1 MSVMPSRF
9 LTENPAGQNKVAKKM
24 SFASLSNPDMKL
36 ASLLLAA
43 FATFTF
49 AADWPAWRG
58 PTGDGHAATGQQ
70 LPVKW
75 DESENLVW
83 KAAVRGRGHGSPIV
97 IGDRVLLGTAD
108 VETDEQL
115 VLSFDR
121 STGKQLWQSVVHR
134 GNLNTKGHKI
144 SSQASSDVVS
154 DGERLFVN
162 FLNDG
167 AIFTT
172 ALDLKGKQL
181 WQRRVCDFQV
191 HQGFGSSP
199 VVYQNMV
206 LVSADH
212 RGGGKMTG
220 LNKLTGEIVWQQDR
234 PPVANY
240 ATPAVLTA
248 AGKVQAVL
256 AGCNKVESFDPL
268 TGTKLWSI
276 DGSTEE
282 TVVTAVT
289 DGSRVFLGGGY
300 PKNHTMALEA
310 DGSGQIA
317 WENVTKTYVPSMLVK
332 NGHVFA
338 VSDAGRAICWKSA
351 TGEERWNEKVDREF
365 YGSPVMADS
374 RIYVTSKGG
383 VTSVF
388 EATPEKFTLLSQNQ
402 LGDECFSSPAICDN
416 RIYLRSAKT
425 SPTRQEYLWCVGE

>member
-1 MSVMPSRF
+1 
-9 LTENPAGQNKVAKKM
+9 
-24 SFASLSNPDMKL
+24 MKL
-36 ASLLLAA
+36 ATLFLAA
-43 FATFTF
+43 YATSLF

-58 PTGDGHAATGQQ
+58 PTGDGHAAPGQK

-75 DESENLVW
+75 SESENLVW
-83 KAAVRGRGHGSPIV
+83 KAAVRGRGHGSPIIV
-97 IGDRVLLGTAD
+97 GDQVLLATAD
-108 VETDEQL
+108 VETEEQL

-121 STGKQLWQSVVHR
+121 VTGKSRWETVVHR

-162 FLNDG
+162 FLNNG

-172 ALDLKGKQL
+172 ALDLTGKQL

-199 VVYQNMV
+199 VIYQNIV

-240 ATPAVLTA
+240 ASPGIVTA

-268 TGTKLWSI
+268 TGKKLWSI

-310 DGSGQIA
+310 DGSGKIA

-338 VSDAGRAICWKSA
+338 VGDAGRAVCWNSA

-374 RIYVTSKGG
+374 RIYVTSKAG

-388 EATPEKFTLLSQNQ
+388 DATPEKFTLLCQNP
-402 LGDECFSSPAICDN
+402 LGDESFTTPAICDN

-425 SPTRQEYLWCVGE
+425 SPTRQEFLWCVGE

>member
-1 MSVMPSRF
+1 MNTR
-9 LTENPAGQNKVAKKM
+9 T
-24 SFASLSNPDMKL
+24 
-36 ASLLLAA
+36 LL
-43 FATFTF
+43 FATALITTQLI

-58 PTGDGHAATGQQ
+58 PTGDGHSAAGQT

-75 DESENLVW
+75 SESENLVW

-97 IGDRVLLGTAD
+97 MGDHVYLATAD
-108 VETDEQL
+108 VETEEQL
-115 VLSFDR
+115 VLCFDR
-121 STGKQLWQSVVHR
+121 ANGKKLWESVVHR
-134 GNLNTKGHKI
+134 GNLNTRGHKV

-154 DGERLFVN
+154 DGEQLFVN
-162 FLNDG
+162 FLNNA
-167 AIFTT
+167 AIYTT
-172 ALDLKGKQL
+172 ALDFTGKQL

-199 VVYQNMV
+199 VVYQNIV

-220 LNKLTGEIVWQQDR
+220 LNKLNGEIVWQHDR

-240 ATPAVLTA
+240 ATPGIVNA

-256 AGCNKVESFDPL
+256 AGCNKVESFDPI

-310 DGSGQIA
+310 DGSGKIA

-338 VSDAGRAICWKSA
+338 VGDAGRAVCWKSA
-351 TGEERWNEKVDREF
+351 TGEELWNEKVDREF
-365 YGSPVMADS
+365 FGSPVMADS

-388 EATPEKFTLLSQNQ
+388 EATPEKFALLGQNQ
-402 LGDECFSSPAICDN
+402 LGDECFSSPAVCGN

>member
-1 MSVMPSRF
+1 
-9 LTENPAGQNKVAKKM
+9 
-24 SFASLSNPDMKL
+24 MKL
-36 ASLLLAA
+36 APLLLAA
-43 FATFTF
+43 FATSIL

-58 PTGDGHAATGQQ
+58 PTGDGHAAAGQK

-75 DESENLVW
+75 SESENLIW
-83 KAAVRGRGHGSPIV
+83 KAEVRGRGHGSPIV
-97 IGDRVLLGTAD
+97 MGGQVLLATAD
-108 VETDEQL
+108 VETEEQL

-121 STGKQLWQSVVHR
+121 ATGKSRWEAVVHR

-162 FLNDG
+162 FLNNG

-172 ALDLKGKQL
+172 ALDLSGKQL

-199 VVYQNMV
+199 VVYQNIV

-240 ATPAVLTA
+240 ASPGIVNA
-248 AGKVQAVL
+248 AGQVQAVL

-268 TGTKLWSI
+268 TGKKLWSI

-289 DGSRVFLGGGY
+289 DGRRVFLGGGY

-310 DGSGQIA
+310 DGSGKIA
-317 WENVTKTYVPSMLVK
+317 WENVTKTYVPSMIVK
-332 NGHVFA
+332 SGHVFA
-338 VSDAGRAICWKSA
+338 VGDAGRAVCWNSA
-351 TGEERWNEKVDREF
+351 TGEERWSEKVDREF

-388 EATPEKFTLLSQNQ
+388 EATPEKFTLLGQNP
-402 LGDECFSSPAICDN
+402 LGDESFSTPTICDD
-416 RIYLRSAKT
+416 RIYLRSANT
-425 SPTRQEYLWCVGE
+425 SATRQEFLWCVGE

>member
-1 MSVMPSRF
+1 
-9 LTENPAGQNKVAKKM
+9 
-24 SFASLSNPDMKL
+24 MKL
-36 ASLLLAA
+36 APLFLAA
-43 FATFTF
+43 FATSIF

-58 PTGDGHAATGQQ
+58 PAGDGHAAAGQK

-75 DESENLVW
+75 SESENLVW

-97 IGDRVLLGTAD
+97 VGDQVLLATAD
-108 VETDEQL
+108 VETEEQL

-121 STGKQLWQSVVHR
+121 ATGKSRWETVVHR
-134 GNLNTKGHKI
+134 ENLNTKGHKI

-162 FLNDG
+162 FLNNG

-172 ALDLKGKQL
+172 ALDLNGKQL

-199 VVYQNMV
+199 VIYQNIV

-240 ATPAVLTA
+240 ASPGIVNAV
-248 AGKVQAVL
+248 GMVQAVL

-268 TGTKLWSI
+268 TGKKLWSI

-310 DGSGQIA
+310 DGSGKIA
-317 WENVTKTYVPSMLVK
+317 WENVTKTYVPSMIVK

-338 VSDAGRAICWKSA
+338 VGDAGRAVCWHSA

-388 EATPEKFTLLSQNQ
+388 EATPEKFTLLGQNS
-402 LGDECFSSPAICDN
+402 LGDECFSSPAICDD

-425 SPTRQEYLWCVGE
+425 SPIRQEFLWCVGE

>member
-1 MSVMPSRF
+1 
-9 LTENPAGQNKVAKKM
+9 
-24 SFASLSNPDMKL
+24 MKL
-36 ASLLLAA
+36 APLLLAA
-43 FATFTF
+43 FATSIL

-58 PTGDGHAATGQQ
+58 PTGDGHAAAGQK

-75 DESENLVW
+75 SESENLIW
-83 KAAVRGRGHGSPIV
+83 KAEVRGRGHGSPIV
-97 IGDRVLLGTAD
+97 MGGQVLLATAD
-108 VETDEQL
+108 VETEEQL

-121 STGKQLWQSVVHR
+121 ATGKSRWEAVVHR

-162 FLNDG
+162 FLNNG

-172 ALDLKGKQL
+172 ALDLSGKQL

-199 VVYQNMV
+199 VVYQSIV

-240 ATPAVLTA
+240 ASPGIVNA
-248 AGKVQAVL
+248 AGQVQAVL

-268 TGTKLWSI
+268 TGKKLWSI

-289 DGSRVFLGGGY
+289 DGRRVFLGGGY

-310 DGSGQIA
+310 DGSGKIA
-317 WENVTKTYVPSMLVK
+317 WENVTKTYVPSMIVK
-332 NGHVFA
+332 SGHVFA
-338 VSDAGRAICWKSA
+338 VGDAGRAVCWNSA
-351 TGEERWNEKVDREF
+351 TGEERWSEKVDREF

-388 EATPEKFTLLSQNQ
+388 EATPEKFTLLGQNP
-402 LGDECFSSPAICDN
+402 LGDESFSTPTICDD
-416 RIYLRSAKT
+416 RIYLRSANT
-425 SPTRQEYLWCVGE
+425 SATRQEFLWCVGE

>member
-1 MSVMPSRF
+1 MICLRSI
-9 LTENPAGQNKVAKKM
+9 L
-24 SFASLSNPDMKL
+24 FASALSA
-36 ASLLLAA
+36 ASL
-43 FATFTF
+43 F

-58 PTGDGHAATGQQ
+58 PTGDGHATPGQT

-75 DESENLVW
+75 SEDENLLW
-83 KAAVRGRGHGSPIV
+83 KAEVRGRGHGSPIV
-97 IGDRVLLGTAD
+97 VGDQVLLATAD
-108 VETDEQL
+108 VETEEQL

-121 STGKQLWQSVVHR
+121 ATGKSRWETVVHQ
-134 GNLNTKGHKI
+134 GHLNTKGHKI

-172 ALDLKGKQL
+172 ALNLSGKVL
-181 WQRRVCDFQV
+181 WQHRVCDFQV

-199 VVYQNMV
+199 VIYQNIV

-212 RGGGKMTG
+212 RGGGKITG
-220 LNKLTGEIVWQQDR
+220 LDKLTGKVVWQHDR

-240 ATPAVLTA
+240 ASPGIVTA

-256 AGCNKVESFDPL
+256 AGCNKIESFDPL
-268 TGTKLWSI
+268 TGEKLWSI

-300 PKNHTMALEA
+300 PKNHTLALEA
-310 DGSGQIA
+310 DGSGKIA
-317 WENVTKTYVPSMLVK
+317 WENVSKTYVPSLLVK
-332 NGHVFA
+332 NGHVFG
-338 VSDAGRAICWKSA
+338 VGDAGRAVCWNSA
-351 TGEERWNEKVDREF
+351 TGQERWYEKVDREF

-374 RIYVTSKGG
+374 RIYITSKSG

-388 EATPEKFTLLSQNQ
+388 EATPEKFTLLGQNA
-402 LGDECFSSPAICDN
+402 LGDESFSTPAICDN

-425 SPTRQEYLWCVGE
+425 GATRQEFLWCVGK

>member
-1 MSVMPSRF
+1 MRRDSDAQLAALPVPFMIYLRTLPLL
-9 LTENPAGQNKVAKKM
+9 LTT
-24 SFASLSNPDMKL
+24 LSA
-36 ASLLLAA
+36 ASLL
-43 FATFTF
+43 

-58 PTGDGHAATGQQ
+58 PTGDGQAAPGQT

-75 DESENLVW
+75 SEDENLRW
-83 KAAVRGRGHGSPIV
+83 KAEVRGRGHGSPIV
-97 IGDRVLLGTAD
+97 VGDQVLLATAD
-108 VETDEQL
+108 VETEEQL

-121 STGKQLWQSVVHR
+121 ATGKSRWETVVHR

-167 AIFTT
+167 AIYTT
-172 ALDLKGKQL
+172 ALDMSGKRL
-181 WQRRVCDFQV
+181 WQHRVCDFQV

-199 VVYQNMV
+199 VIYQNIV

-220 LNKLTGEIVWQQDR
+220 LDKLTGKVVWQQDR

-240 ATPAVLTA
+240 ASPGIVTA

-268 TGTKLWSI
+268 TGKKLWSI

-282 TVVTAVT
+282 TVVTAVA

-310 DGSGQIA
+310 DGSGKIA
-317 WENVTKTYVPSMLVK
+317 WENVTKTYVPSLLVK
-332 NGHVFA
+332 NGHVFG
-338 VSDAGRAICWKSA
+338 VGDAGRAVCWNSA
-351 TGEERWNEKVDREF
+351 TGEERWSEKVDREF

-374 RIYVTSKGG
+374 RIYITSKSG

-388 EATPEKFTLLSQNQ
+388 EATPEKFTLLSQNA
-402 LGDECFSSPAICDN
+402 LGDESFSTPAICDN
-416 RIYLRSAKT
+416 RIYLRSTKT
-425 SPTRQEYLWCVGE
+425 GPTRQEYLWCVGE

>member
-1 MSVMPSRF
+1 MNTR
-9 LTENPAGQNKVAKKM
+9 
-24 SFASLSNPDMKL
+24 
-36 ASLLLAA
+36 
-43 FATFTF
+43 TFVF
-49 AADWPAWRG
+49 AATLATTSLIASDWPAWRG
-58 PTGDGHAATGQQ
+58 PTMDGHAAPGQK

-75 DESENLVW
+75 NESENLVW

-97 IGDRVLLGTAD
+97 VGDQVFLATAD
-108 VETDEQL
+108 VETEEQL

-121 STGKQLWQSVVHR
+121 ATGKKRWETVVHR
-134 GNLNTKGHKI
+134 GNLNTKGHRS
-144 SSQASSDVVS
+144 SSQASSDVVN

-162 FLNDG
+162 FLNNN

-172 ALDLKGKQL
+172 ALDLSGKQL
-181 WQRRVCDFQV
+181 WQYRVCDFQV

-199 VVYQNMV
+199 VVYQNIV

-212 RGGGKMTG
+212 RGGGKLTG
-220 LNKLTGEIVWQQDR
+220 LDKLTGEMVWQQDR

-240 ATPAVLTA
+240 ASPAVVTA
-248 AGKVQAVL
+248 AGRTQVVL

-268 TGTKLWSI
+268 TGKKLWTM

-300 PKNHTMALEA
+300 PKNHTMAVEA
-310 DGSGQIA
+310 DGSGKIA
-317 WENVTKTYVPSMLVK
+317 WENTTKTYVPSMIVK
-332 NGHVFA
+332 NGHVFS
-338 VSDAGRAICWKSA
+338 VGDSGRAVCWKAA
-351 TGEERWNEKVDREF
+351 TGEELWSEKVDREF
-365 YGSPVMADS
+365 FGSPVMADS

-388 EATPEKFTLLSQNQ
+388 EATPEKFTFLAQNQ
-402 LGDECFSSPAICDN
+402 LGDESYSTPAICGD

-425 SPTRQEYLWCVGE
+425 IPSRQEYLWCVGQ

>member
-1 MSVMPSRF
+1 MNIRSLSI
-9 LTENPAGQNKVAKKM
+9 A
-24 SFASLSNPDMKL
+24 ASLFTT
-36 ASLLLAA
+36 SLI
-43 FATFTF
+43 

-58 PTGDGHAATGQQ
+58 PTADGIAASGQK

-75 DESENLVW
+75 SETEHVIW
-83 KAAVRGRGHGSPIV
+83 KAEVRGRGHGSPTV
-97 IGDRVLLGTAD
+97 VGDHVYLATAD
-108 VETDEQL
+108 METEDQL
-115 VLSFDR
+115 VLCFDR
-121 STGKQLWQSVVHR
+121 ATGKKLWETVVHH
-134 GNLNTKGHKI
+134 GNLNTKGHRN

-162 FLNDG
+162 FLNDN
-167 AIFTT
+167 AVFTT
-172 ALDLKGKQL
+172 ALDFNGKQL

-199 VVYQNMV
+199 VVYQNIV

-212 RGGGKMTG
+212 RGGGKMSG
-220 LNKLTGEIVWQQDR
+220 LNKMTGEIVWQQDR

-240 ATPAVLTA
+240 ATPAVVNA
-248 AGKVQAVL
+248 AGKTQAVL

-268 TGTKLWSI
+268 TGKKLWSI

-300 PKNHTMALEA
+300 PKNHTMAVEA
-310 DGSGQIA
+310 DGSGKIT
-317 WENVTKTYVPSMLVK
+317 WENPTRTYVPTMIVK
-332 NGHVFA
+332 SGHLFGVG
-338 VSDAGRAICWKSA
+338 DAGRAVCWEAA
-351 TGEERWNEKVDREF
+351 TGKELWSEKVDREF

-388 EATPEKFTLLSQNQ
+388 EATPTKFTMLGQNP
-402 LGDECFSSPAICDN
+402 LGDECFSTPAICDN
-416 RIYLRSAKT
+416 RIFIRAAKT
-425 SPTRQEYLWCVGE
+425 SPTRQEFLWCVGE

>member
-1 MSVMPSRF
+1 M
-9 LTENPAGQNKVAKKM
+9 N
-24 SFASLSNPDMKL
+24 L
-36 ASLLLAA
+36 APLFLAA
-43 FATFTF
+43 CATSIF

-58 PTGDGHAATGQQ
+58 PTGDGHAAAGQK

-75 DESENLVW
+75 SESENLVW

-97 IGDRVLLGTAD
+97 VGDQVLLATAD
-108 VETDEQL
+108 VETEEQL

-121 STGKQLWQSVVHR
+121 ATGKSRWEAVVHR
-134 GNLNTKGHKI
+134 ENLNTKGHKI

-162 FLNDG
+162 FLNNG

-172 ALDLKGKQL
+172 ALDLTGKQL

-199 VVYQNMV
+199 VIYQNIV

-220 LNKLTGEIVWQQDR
+220 LNKVTGEIVWQQDR

-240 ATPAVLTA
+240 ASPAVVTA
-248 AGKVQAVL
+248 AGMVQAVL

-268 TGTKLWSI
+268 TGKKLWSI

-310 DGSGQIA
+310 DGSGKIA
-317 WENVTKTYVPSMLVK
+317 WENVTKTYVPSMIVK

-338 VSDAGRAICWKSA
+338 VGDAGRAVCWHSA
-351 TGEERWNEKVDREF
+351 TGDERWNEKVDREF

-388 EATPEKFTLLSQNQ
+388 EATPEKFTLLGQNP
-402 LGDECFSSPAICDN
+402 LGDESFSTPAICGN

-425 SPTRQEYLWCVGE
+425 KPTRQEFLWCVGE

>member
-1 MSVMPSRF
+1 MICHRT
-9 LTENPAGQNKVAKKM
+9 LL
-24 SFASLSNPDMKL
+24 FASLISTT
-36 ASLLLAA
+36 SLP
-43 FATFTF
+43 

-58 PTGDGHAATGQQ
+58 PTGDGHAAPGQK

-75 DESENLVW
+75 SESENLVW

-97 IGDRVLLGTAD
+97 MGDQVLLATAD
-108 VETDEQL
+108 VETEEQL

-121 STGKQLWQSVVHR
+121 ATGKSRWETVVHR
-134 GNLNTKGHKI
+134 GNLNTKGHKV

-162 FLNDG
+162 FLNDN

-172 ALDLKGKQL
+172 ALDISGRQL

-199 VVYQNMV
+199 VIYQNIV

-220 LNKLTGEIVWQQDR
+220 LDKLTGEVVWQQDR

-240 ATPAVLTA
+240 ATPGIVTA
-248 AGKVQAVL
+248 AGRVQAVL

-268 TGTKLWSI
+268 TGEKFWSI
-276 DGSTEE
+276 AGSTEE

-310 DGSGQIA
+310 DGSGKIA
-317 WENVTKTYVPSMLVK
+317 WENVTKTYVPSLLVK
-332 NGHVFA
+332 KGHVFA
-338 VSDAGRAICWKSA
+338 VGDAGRAVCWNSA
-351 TGEERWNEKVDREF
+351 TGEELWNEKVDREF

-388 EATPEKFTLLSQNQ
+388 EATPEKFTLLGQNP
-402 LGDECFSSPAICDN
+402 LGDESFSSPAICDN
-416 RIYLRSAKT
+416 RLYLRSART
-425 SPTRQEYLWCVGE
+425 TPTRQEYLWCVGE

>member
-1 MSVMPSRF
+1 MNTRAL
-9 LTENPAGQNKVAKKM
+9 LTAFVITTTTI
-24 SFASLSNPDMKL
+24 
-36 ASLLLAA
+36 
-43 FATFTF
+43 FAT
-49 AADWPAWRG
+49 DWPAWRG
-58 PTGDGHAATGQQ
+58 PTGDGHAAPGQK

-75 DESENLVW
+75 SESENLVW

-97 IGDRVLLGTAD
+97 VGDQVLLATAD
-108 VETDEQL
+108 VETEEQL

-121 STGKQLWQSVVHR
+121 ATGKSRWESVVHR

-162 FLNDG
+162 FLNNG

-172 ALDLKGKQL
+172 ALDLSGKQL

-199 VVYQNMV
+199 VIYQNIV

-240 ATPAVLTA
+240 ATPGIVNA

-268 TGTKLWSI
+268 TGKKLWSI

-300 PKNHTMALEA
+300 PKRHTMALEA
-310 DGSGQIA
+310 DGSGKIA
-317 WENVTKTYVPSMLVK
+317 WENVTQTYVPSMIVK
-332 NGHVFA
+332 SGHVFA
-338 VSDAGRAICWKSA
+338 VGDAGRAACWNSA
-351 TGEERWNEKVDREF
+351 TGEERWSEKVDREF

-374 RIYVTSKGG
+374 RIYITSKGG

-388 EATPEKFTLLSQNQ
+388 EATPEKFTLLGQNQ
-402 LGDECFSSPAICDN
+402 LGDESFSTPAICDN

-425 SPTRQEYLWCVGE
+425 SPTRQEFLWCVGE

>member
-1 MSVMPSRF
+1 
-9 LTENPAGQNKVAKKM
+9 
-24 SFASLSNPDMKL
+24 MKL
-36 ASLLLAA
+36 APLFLAA
-43 FATFTF
+43 FATSIF

-58 PTGDGHAATGQQ
+58 PAGDGHAAAGQK

-75 DESENLVW
+75 SESENLVW

-97 IGDRVLLGTAD
+97 VGDQVLLATAD
-108 VETDEQL
+108 MATEEQL

-121 STGKQLWQSVVHR
+121 ATGKSRWEAVVHR
-134 GNLNTKGHKI
+134 ENLNTKGHKI

-162 FLNDG
+162 FLNNG

-172 ALDLKGKQL
+172 ALDLNGKQL

-199 VVYQNMV
+199 VIYQNIV

-240 ATPAVLTA
+240 ASPAVVTA
-248 AGKVQAVL
+248 AGMVQVVL

-268 TGTKLWSI
+268 TGKKLWSI

-310 DGSGQIA
+310 DGSGKIA
-317 WENVTKTYVPSMLVK
+317 WENVTKSYVPSMIVK

-338 VSDAGRAICWKSA
+338 VGDAGRAVCWHSA

-388 EATPEKFTLLSQNQ
+388 EATPEKFTLLGQNS
-402 LGDECFSSPAICDN
+402 LGDECFSTPAICDD

-425 SPTRQEYLWCVGE
+425 SPIRQEFLWCVGE

>member
-1 MSVMPSRF
+1 MK
-9 LTENPAGQNKVAKKM
+9 PA
-24 SFASLSNPDMKL
+24 P
-36 ASLLLAA
+36 LLLAA
-43 FATFTF
+43 FATSIFATSIF

-58 PTGDGHAATGQQ
+58 PTGDGHAAAGQK

-75 DESENLVW
+75 SESENLVW

-97 IGDRVLLGTAD
+97 VGDQVLLATAD
-108 VETDEQL
+108 VETEEQL

-121 STGKQLWQSVVHR
+121 ATGKSRWEAVVHR

-162 FLNDG
+162 FLNNG

-172 ALDLKGKQL
+172 ALDLSGKQL

-199 VVYQNMV
+199 VIYQNIV

-240 ATPAVLTA
+240 ATPGIVNA

-268 TGTKLWSI
+268 TGKKLWSI

-289 DGSRVFLGGGY
+289 DGNRVFLGGGY

-310 DGSGQIA
+310 DGSGKIA
-317 WENVTKTYVPSMLVK
+317 WENVTKTYVPSMIVK
-332 NGHVFA
+332 SGHVFA
-338 VSDAGRAICWKSA
+338 VGDAGRAVCWNSA
-351 TGEERWNEKVDREF
+351 TGEERWSEKVDREF

-388 EATPEKFTLLSQNQ
+388 EATPEKFTLLGQNQ
-402 LGDECFSSPAICDN
+402 LGDECFSTPAICDN

-425 SPTRQEYLWCVGE
+425 SPTRQEFLWCVGE

>member
-1 MSVMPSRF
+1 
-9 LTENPAGQNKVAKKM
+9 
-24 SFASLSNPDMKL
+24 MKL
-36 ASLLLAA
+36 APLLLAA
-43 FATFTF
+43 FATSIL

-58 PTGDGHAATGQQ
+58 PTGDGHAAAGQK

-75 DESENLVW
+75 SESENLIW
-83 KAAVRGRGHGSPIV
+83 KAEVRGRGHGSPIV
-97 IGDRVLLGTAD
+97 MGGQVLLATAD
-108 VETDEQL
+108 VETEEQL

-121 STGKQLWQSVVHR
+121 ATGKSRWEAVVHR

-162 FLNDG
+162 FLNNG

-172 ALDLKGKQL
+172 ALDLSGKQL

-199 VVYQNMV
+199 VVYQNIV

-240 ATPAVLTA
+240 ASPGIVNA
-248 AGKVQAVL
+248 AGQVQAVL

-268 TGTKLWSI
+268 TGKKLWSI

-289 DGSRVFLGGGY
+289 DGRRVFLGGGY

-310 DGSGQIA
+310 DGSGKIA
-317 WENVTKTYVPSMLVK
+317 WENVTKTYVPSMIVK
-332 NGHVFA
+332 SGHVFA
-338 VSDAGRAICWKSA
+338 VGDAGRAVCWNSA
-351 TGEERWNEKVDREF
+351 TGEERWSEKVDREF

-388 EATPEKFTLLSQNQ
+388 EATPEKFTLLGQNP
-402 LGDECFSSPAICDN
+402 LGDESFSTPTICDD

-425 SPTRQEYLWCVGE
+425 SATRQEFLWCVGE

>member
-1 MSVMPSRF
+1 
-9 LTENPAGQNKVAKKM
+9 
-24 SFASLSNPDMKL
+24 MKFT
-36 ASLLLAA
+36 AFSLLI
-43 FATFTF
+43 ATTSLF

-58 PTGDGHAATGQQ
+58 PTGDGHAAAGQK

-75 DESENLVW
+75 SENENLVW

-97 IGDRVLLGTAD
+97 VGDQVLLATAD

-121 STGKQLWQSVVHR
+121 ATGKSRWEAVVHR

-162 FLNDG
+162 FLNNA

-172 ALDLKGKQL
+172 ALDLSGKQL

-199 VVYQNMV
+199 VIYQNIV

-240 ATPAVLTA
+240 ASPAVVNA

-268 TGTKLWSI
+268 TGKKLWSI

-282 TVVTAVT
+282 TV
-289 DGSRVFLGGGY
+289 
-300 PKNHTMALEA
+300 
-310 DGSGQIA
+310 
-317 WENVTKTYVPSMLVK
+317 
-332 NGHVFA
+332 
-338 VSDAGRAICWKSA
+338 
-351 TGEERWNEKVDREF
+351 
-365 YGSPVMADS
+365 
-374 RIYVTSKGG
+374 
-383 VTSVF
+383 
-388 EATPEKFTLLSQNQ
+388 
-402 LGDECFSSPAICDN
+402 
-416 RIYLRSAKT
+416 
-425 SPTRQEYLWCVGE
+425 

>member
-1 MSVMPSRF
+1 MTTR
-9 LTENPAGQNKVAKKM
+9 T
-24 SFASLSNPDMKL
+24 
-36 ASLLLAA
+36 LL
-43 FATFTF
+43 FATALVATPIL

-58 PTGDGHAATGQQ
+58 PTMDGHAAAGQT

-75 DESENLVW
+75 SESENVLW
-83 KAAVRGRGHGSPIV
+83 KAEVRGRGHGSPIV
-97 IGDRVLLGTAD
+97 VGHQVVLATAD
-108 VETDEQL
+108 VETEEQL
-115 VLSFDR
+115 VLCFDR
-121 STGKQLWQSVVHR
+121 ATGKKLWESVVHR

-154 DGERLFVN
+154 DGERFYVN
-162 FLNDG
+162 FLNNA

-172 ALDLKGKQL
+172 ALDLSGKQL

-199 VVYQNMV
+199 VVYQNIV

-220 LNKLTGEIVWQQDR
+220 LNKLTGEVVWQQDR

-240 ATPAVLTA
+240 STPAVLTA
-248 AGKVQAVL
+248 AGKLQAVL

-289 DGSRVFLGGGY
+289 DGNRVFLGGGY

-310 DGSGQIA
+310 DGSGKIA

-338 VSDAGRAICWKSA
+338 VGDAGRAVCWKSA
-351 TGEERWNEKVDREF
+351 TGEELWNEKVDREF
-365 YGSPVMADS
+365 FGSPVMADS
-374 RIYVTSKGG
+374 RIYATSKGG

-388 EATPEKFTLLSQNQ
+388 EATPEKFTLLGQNQ
-402 LGDECFSSPAICDN
+402 LGDESFSTPAICGN

-425 SPTRQEYLWCVGE
+425 SPARQEYLWCVGE

>member
-1 MSVMPSRF
+1 
-9 LTENPAGQNKVAKKM
+9 
-24 SFASLSNPDMKL
+24 MKL
-36 ASLLLAA
+36 VALLI
-43 FATFTF
+43 ATFTTTSVL

-58 PTGDGHAATGQQ
+58 PTGDGHAAEGQQ

-75 DESENLVW
+75 SEGENLVW

-97 IGDRVLLGTAD
+97 IGNLVLLATAD
-108 VETDEQL
+108 VDTEEQL
-115 VLSFDR
+115 VLCFDR
-121 STGKQLWQSVVHR
+121 ATGKPLWEAVVHR

-162 FLNDG
+162 FLNNE

-172 ALDLKGKQL
+172 ALDLNGKQL

-199 VVYQNMV
+199 VVYQNIV

-212 RGGGKMTG
+212 RGGGKMSG
-220 LNKLTGEIVWQQDR
+220 LNKITGEIVWQQDR

-240 ATPAVLTA
+240 ASPGIVTA

-268 TGTKLWSI
+268 TGTKFWSI

-300 PKNHTMALEA
+300 PKSHTMALEA
-310 DGSGQIA
+310 DGSGKIA

-338 VSDAGRAICWKSA
+338 VGDAGRAVCWKSA
-351 TGEERWNEKVDREF
+351 TGEELWNEKVDREF
-365 YGSPVMADS
+365 YGSPVMAGS

-383 VTSVF
+383 ITSVF
-388 EATPEKFTLLSQNQ
+388 EATPEKFALLGQNQ
-402 LGDECFSSPAICDN
+402 LGDECFSTPAICDN

-425 SPTRQEYLWCVGE
+425 NPTRQEYLWCVGE

>member
-1 MSVMPSRF
+1 MTVRA
-9 LTENPAGQNKVAKKM
+9 LLIAAT
-24 SFASLSNPDMKL
+24 SLST
-36 ASLLLAA
+36 SL
-43 FATFTF
+43 F
-49 AADWPAWRG
+49 AADWSAWRG
-58 PTGDGHAATGQQ
+58 PTGDGHAAAGQK

-75 DESENLVW
+75 SESENLVW
-83 KAAVRGRGHGSPIV
+83 KATVRGRGHGSPIV
-97 IGDRVLLGTAD
+97 VGDQVLLATAD
-108 VETDEQL
+108 VETEEQL

-121 STGKQLWQSVVHR
+121 ASGKARWEAVVHR

-172 ALDLKGKQL
+172 ALDLSGKQL
-181 WQRRVCDFQV
+181 WQHRVCDFQI

-199 VVYQNMV
+199 VIYQNIV

-220 LNKLTGEIVWQQDR
+220 LDKMTGKVVWQQDR

-240 ATPAVLTA
+240 ASPGIVQA

-268 TGTKLWSI
+268 TGKKLWSI

-282 TVVTAVT
+282 TVVTAVS

-300 PKNHTMALEA
+300 PKNHTMAVEA
-310 DGSGQIA
+310 DGSGKIA
-317 WENVTKTYVPSMLVK
+317 WENVTKTYVPSMIVK

-338 VSDAGRAICWKSA
+338 VGDGGRAVCWKAA
-351 TGEERWNEKVDREF
+351 TGEELWSEKVDREF

-388 EATPEKFTLLSQNQ
+388 EATPEKFTLLGQNQ
-402 LGDECFSSPAICDN
+402 LGDESFSTPAICDN
-416 RIYLRSAKT
+416 RLYLRSAKS